1 MPRSFS
7 SSPVGATTTS
17 RRAFLD
23 QAGKLA
29 MASVVA
35 SAATPRVHAGEDN
48 TIRLALVGCG
58 GRGNGAVAQAFAAPA
73 GPVKLVAM
81 ADIVEKKL
89 VTSLANLTQA
99 AGDKVDVPAERRFV
113 GFDAYRKAIDCLRR

>member
-48 TIRLALVGCG
+48 TIRLALYS
-58 GRGNGAVAQAFAAPA
+58 GRPRNGVAQAFCAAQSS
-73 GPVKLVAM
+73 
-81 ADIVEKKL
+81 E
-89 VTSLANLTQA
+89 T
-99 AGDKVDVPAERRFV
+99 ER
-113 GFDAYRKAIDCLRR
+113 

>member
-81 ADIVEKKL
+81 ADIV
-89 VTSLANLTQA
+89 
-99 AGDKVDVPAERRFV
+99 
-113 GFDAYRKAIDCLRR
+113 